1 MPGITTPGVL
11 KAIEFIRWMMFEMLP
26 YEWLRCFAVVL
37 GITSIGAL
45 PRLFGF
51 THGD

>member
-1 MPGITTPGVL
+1 MGGVL
-11 KAIEFIRWMMFEMLP
+11 SPSVLSAVEFIRYLIFEMLP
-26 YEWLRCFAVVL
+26 FEWLRCFAVVI
-37 GITSIGAL
+37 GVSSIGAL